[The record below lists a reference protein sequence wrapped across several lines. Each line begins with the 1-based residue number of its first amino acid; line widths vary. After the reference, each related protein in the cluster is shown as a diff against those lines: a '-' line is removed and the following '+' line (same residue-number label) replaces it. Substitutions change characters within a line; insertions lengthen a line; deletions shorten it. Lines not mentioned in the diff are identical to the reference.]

1 MPPRGRPQRV
11 VTDPHLER
19 LEEELRAE
27 SNSWTDGYLVR
38 LYHDSRKGL
47 EAQADEE
54 SVLVG
59 HGYLTQSSELARE
72 GSLMVAY
79 VRADQA
85 DEYSSLE
92 HPGLGAATDPD
103 SYFERFA
110 RPLAW
115 AVAIAVFLGAAW
127 LLIQNLA
134 S

>member
-1 MPPRGRPQRV
+1 MN
-11 VTDPHLER
+11 DPHLDR
-19 LEEELRAE
+19 LEEVLRSE
-27 SNSWTDGYLVR
+27 SKGWSEGYLVR
-38 LYHDSRKGL
+38 LYQDSRTGL
-47 EAQADEE
+47 ESQADEE
-54 SVLVG
+54 SILAD

-79 VRADQA
+79 VLADQA

-103 SYFERFA
+103 SSFGRFA

-115 AVAIAVFLGAAW
+115 AIAIAVFLFAAW
-127 LLIQNLA
+127 LLIESLGG

>member
-1 MPPRGRPQRV
+1 M
-11 VTDPHLER
+11 TDPRLDA

-27 SNSWTDGYLVR
+27 SKGWTDGYLVR
-38 LYHDSRKGL
+38 LYQDSRKGL
-47 EAQADEE
+47 ETQAGEE
-54 SVLVG
+54 AILAD

-103 SYFERFA
+103 SYFGRFA

-115 AVAIAVFLGAAW
+115 VVVIAVLLFAAW
-127 LLIQNLA
+127 LLFLNLA
-134 S
+134 GA